1 MAAVVLEDVHVSFPV
16 YGSQRSLRRALF
28 ERATG
33 GIIQRE
39 KDRYERVVV
48 KALNG
53 VSLEFRDGD
62 RVGLV
67 GHNGAG
73 KSTILRVMAGIYEP
87 TAGRVLT
94 DGRITPMFD
103 TMPGLDGEDSG
114 YENII
119 TAGSLHGMS
128 RSEVERKIPEIEE
141 FSELG
146 EYLSLPYRT
155 YSSGMGARLA
165 FSVATALNPEILLMD
180 EGIGAG
186 DASFA
191 ERAARRMEE
200 FIGKSRIMVLASH
213 SEHLLRTSCNK
224 GILLRSGTVVATGPL
239 DEIFERYNQDVHQTP
254 ADG

>member
-1 MAAVVLEDVHVSFPV
+1 MAAIVLEDVHVAFPI

-33 GIIQRE
+33 GIIQHE
-39 KDRYERVVV
+39 TPGADRLVV

-53 VSLEFRDGD
+53 VSFELHDGD

-73 KSTILRVMAGIYEP
+73 KSTLLRVMAGIYEP
-87 TAGRVLT
+87 TAGRVLV
-94 DGRITPMFD
+94 DGRVTPLFD
-103 TMPGLDGEDSG
+103 IMPGLDGEDTG

-119 TAGSLHGMS
+119 TAGRLHGLS
-128 RSEVERKIPEIEE
+128 RAEVESKIPEIEE

-155 YSSGMGARLA
+155 YSSGMAARLG
-165 FSVATALNPEILLMD
+165 FSTATALNPEILLMD

-186 DASFA
+186 DARFA
-191 ERAARRMEE
+191 ERAAKRMEE
-200 FIGKSRIMVLASH
+200 FIGKSRLLVLASH
-213 SEHLLRTSCNK
+213 SEHLLRSFCNRAF
-224 GILLRSGTVVATGPL
+224 LFRSGTIVASGSL
-239 DEIFERYNQDVHQTP
+239 DEVFGEYASQQ
-254 ADG
+254 AQG

>member
-1 MAAVVLEDVHVSFPV
+1 MAAIVLEDIHVSFPV

-28 ERATG
+28 ARATG
-33 GIIQRE
+33 GSIQRE
-39 KDRYERVVV
+39 DERVVV
-48 KALNG
+48 KALTG
-53 VSLEFRDGD
+53 VSLDIHDGD

-73 KSTILRVMAGIYEP
+73 KSTLLRVMAGIYEP
-87 TAGRVLT
+87 TSGRVLVE
-94 DGRITPMFD
+94 GRITSLFD
-103 TMPGLDGEDSG
+103 TIPGLDGEDSG

-119 TAGSLHGMS
+119 TAGRLHGMS
-128 RSEVERKIPEIEE
+128 REEVERKIPEIEE

-155 YSSGMGARLA
+155 YSAGMATRLG
-165 FSVATALNPEILLMD
+165 FSIATALNPEILLMD

-186 DASFA
+186 DARFA

-213 SEHLLRTSCNK
+213 SEYLLRTSCNK
-224 GILLRSGTVVATGPL
+224 AVLFHSGQIVATGSI
-239 DEIFERYNQDVHQTP
+239 DEVFDRYNRERHS
-254 ADG
+254 